1 MPAKVDTY
9 LDLAREIAQGL
20 AGSVGAWT
28 AFLDTASRL
37 YKYPFHDQL
46 MIHAQRPE
54 ATACASYE
62 VWNDTMRRYVRRGA
76 KGIALVDNSG
86 DAPRLRY
93 VFDIAD
99 TGTRRSSRPFSP
111 WEINDG
117 NLAEVQLGL
126 RQAFN
131 AEGEWLSSQLQ
142 DVARDLAEMYFDAH
156 RHDIAGIIDG
166 SLMAGYDE
174 GELRDSFTK
183 AAYASTAYALLSRCG
198 YDPAAYFDEAD
209 FAFISEWNTSEA
221 VTALGTAV
229 SENTHM
235 HGGKSVASALK
246 LRTGY
251 AMNPNKTENGKLISA
266 FACDPHTADAEFL
279 LSKRQYRQFTGREQ
293 TSDVIAYQVRQ
304 SFKPGEITAEE
315 ANRIGVEFA
324 ERFLKGKHAYI
335 VCTHTDRRHIHNHI
349 LWNST
354 TLDCRGKFDNFWGSS
369 RAVRALSDTLCIE
382 HGLSVVETPKRRGKS
397 YNKWLAEQRP
407 SLLIDIQAKL
417 SEGKGAGYERWAKV
431 FNLKQMAQTI
441 NFLKENGDMDFDELS
456 RRAEAASEEC
466 NALTEKLK
474 ATEARMSEVEELKKQ
489 VINYLRTRETF
500 RAYKSSGYSKRYLAE
515 HEHDILLH
523 RAAKKAFNDRGM
535 KKLPTVK
542 ALQAE
547 YAALLAEK
555 RAAYPAYREARA
567 EMKKLLT
574 YRANA
579 EAILGGKGC
588 IANTLLK
595 EGQR

>member
-9 LDLAREIAQGL
+9 LDLARETALGL
-20 AGSVGAWT
+20 ADSVGAWT
-28 AFLDTASRL
+28 AFLDTSSRL

-93 VFDIAD
+93 VFDISD

-156 RHDIAGIIDG
+156 RHDIGGIVDG

-174 GELRDSFTK
+174 GELRDSFKK

-198 YDPAAYFDEAD
+198 YDPAAYFDETD
-209 FAFISEWNTSEA
+209 FAFLSEWNTSEA

-251 AMNPNKTENGKLISA
+251 AMNPEKTENGKLISA

-279 LSKRQYRQFTGREQ
+279 LAKRQYKQFTGREQ

-304 SFKPGEITAEE
+304 SFKPGEVTPEE

-324 ERFLKGKHAYI
+324 ERFLKGRHAYI

-369 RAVRALSDTLCIE
+369 RAMRALSDTLCIE
-382 HGLSVVETPKRRGKS
+382 HGLSVVEAPKRRGKS

-417 SEGKGAGYERWAKV
+417 AEGKGAGYERWAKV

-456 RRAEAASEEC
+456 RRAEAASEKC
-466 NALTEKLK
+466 SALTEKLK
-474 ATEARMSEVEELKKQ
+474 TTEARMSEVEELKKQ
-489 VINYLRTRETF
+489 VINYLWTREAF
-500 RAYKSSGYSKRYLAE
+500 RAYKASGYSKRYLAE
-515 HEHDILLH
+515 HEQEILLH
-523 RAAKKAFNDRGM
+523 RAAKKHFNGRGL

-555 RAAYPAYREARA
+555 RATYPAYREARA

-579 EAILGGKGC
+579 EAILGGKEC
-588 IANTLLK
+588 IANMPSK
-595 EGQR
+595 YGHR

>member
-9 LDLAREIAQGL
+9 LDLARETALGL

-37 YKYPFHDQL
+37 YKYPFADQL

-156 RHDIAGIIDG
+156 RHDIGGIVDG

-174 GELRDSFTK
+174 GELRDSFKK

-304 SFKPGEITAEE
+304 SFKPGEITPEE

-382 HGLSVVETPKRRGKS
+382 HGLSVVEAPKRRGKS

-456 RRAEAASEEC
+456 RRAEAASEKC
-466 NALTEKLK
+466 SVLTEKLK

-500 RAYKSSGYSKRYLAE
+500 RAYKASGYSKRYYAE
-515 HEHDILLH
+515 HEQEIHLH
-523 RAAKKAFNDRGM
+523 RAAKTAFNARGL

-547 YAALLAEK
+547 HAALLAEK

-579 EAILGGKGC
+579 ETILGGKEC
-588 IANTLLK
+588 IANTPSK
-595 EGQR
+595 YGHR

>member
-9 LDLAREIAQGL
+9 LDLARETALGL

-37 YKYPFHDQL
+37 YKYPFADQL
-46 MIHAQRPE
+46 MIHAQRPG

-304 SFKPGEITAEE
+304 SFKPGEITPEE

-382 HGLSVVETPKRRGKS
+382 HGLSVVEAPKRRGKS

-456 RRAEAASEEC
+456 RRAEAANEKCS
-466 NALTEKLK
+466 ALAEKLK
-474 ATEARMSEVEELKKQ
+474 ATEAKMSEVEALKKQ

-500 RAYKSSGYSKRYLAE
+500 RAYKASGYSKRYLAE
-515 HEHDILLH
+515 HEQEILLH
-523 RAAKKAFNDRGM
+523 RAAKKAFNDLGL

-547 YAALLAEK
+547 YASLLAEK

-579 EAILGGKGC
+579 EAILGGKEC
-588 IANTLLK
+588 IANTPSK
-595 EGQR
+595 YGHR

>member
-9 LDLAREIAQGL
+9 LDLARETALGL

-37 YKYPFHDQL
+37 YKYPFADQL
-46 MIHAQRPE
+46 MIHAQRPG

-304 SFKPGEITAEE
+304 SFKPGEVTAEE

-324 ERFLKGKHAYI
+324 EHFLKGKHAYI

-382 HGLSVVETPKRRGKS
+382 HGLSVVEAPKRRGKS
-397 YNKWLAEQRP
+397 YNKWLAEQKP

-417 SEGKGAGYERWAKV
+417 AEGKGAGYERWAKV

-456 RRAEAASEEC
+456 RRAEAASEKC
-466 NALTEKLK
+466 SALTEKLK

-500 RAYKSSGYSKRYLAE
+500 RAYKASGYSKRYLAE
-515 HEHDILLH
+515 HEQEILLH
-523 RAAKKAFNDRGM
+523 RAAKKAFNDLGL

-555 RAAYPAYREARA
+555 RAAYPAYREART

-579 EAILGGKGC
+579 ETILGGKEC
-588 IANTLLK
+588 IANTPSK
-595 EGQR
+595 YGHR

>member
-9 LDLAREIAQGL
+9 LDLARETALGL
-20 AGSVGAWT
+20 ADSVGAWT
-28 AFLDTASRL
+28 AFLDTSSRL

-76 KGIALVDNSG
+76 KGIALLDNSG
-86 DAPRLRY
+86 DAPKLRY
-93 VFDIAD
+93 VFDISD

-156 RHDIAGIIDG
+156 RHDIGGIVDG

-174 GELRDSFTK
+174 GELRDSFKK

-198 YDPAAYFDEAD
+198 YDPAAYFDETD
-209 FAFISEWNTSEA
+209 FAFLSEWNTSEA

-251 AMNPNKTENGKLISA
+251 AMNPEKTENGKLISA

-279 LSKRQYRQFTGREQ
+279 LAKRQYKQFTGREQ

-304 SFKPGEITAEE
+304 SFKPGEVTPEE

-369 RAVRALSDTLCIE
+369 RAMRALSDTLCIE
-382 HGLSVVETPKRRGKS
+382 HGLSVVEAPKRRGKS

-417 SEGKGAGYERWAKV
+417 AEGKGAGYERWAKV

-456 RRAEAASEEC
+456 RRAEAASEKC
-466 NALTEKLK
+466 SALTEKLK
-474 ATEARMSEVEELKKQ
+474 ATEARMSEVEELKKH

-500 RAYKSSGYSKRYLAE
+500 RAYKASGYSKRYLAD
-515 HEHDILLH
+515 HEQEILLH
-523 RAAKKAFNDRGM
+523 RAAKKAFNDLGL

-547 YAALLAEK
+547 YAALLVEK

-579 EAILGGKGC
+579 ETILGGKEC
-588 IANTLLK
+588 IANTPSK
-595 EGQR
+595 YGHR

>member
-9 LDLAREIAQGL
+9 LDLARETALGL

-37 YKYPFHDQL
+37 YKYPFADQL
-46 MIHAQRPE
+46 MIHAQRPG

-62 VWNDTMRRYVRRGA
+62 VWVDTMRRYVRRGA

-304 SFKPGEITAEE
+304 SFKPGEVTAEE

-324 ERFLKGKHAYI
+324 EHFLKGKHAYI

-382 HGLSVVETPKRRGKS
+382 HGLSVVEAPKRRGKS
-397 YNKWLAEQRP
+397 YNKWLAEQKP

-417 SEGKGAGYERWAKV
+417 AEGKGAGYERWAKV

-456 RRAEAASEEC
+456 RRAEAASEKC
-466 NALTEKLK
+466 SALTEKLK

-500 RAYKSSGYSKRYLAE
+500 RAYKASGYSKRYLAE
-515 HEHDILLH
+515 HEQEILLH
-523 RAAKKAFNDRGM
+523 RAAKKAFNDLGL

-555 RAAYPAYREARA
+555 RAAYPAYREART

-579 EAILGGKGC
+579 ETILGGKEC
-588 IANTLLK
+588 IANTPSK
-595 EGQR
+595 YGHR

>member
-9 LDLAREIAQGL
+9 LDLARETALGL

-37 YKYPFHDQL
+37 YKYPFADQL
-46 MIHAQRPE
+46 MIHAQRPG

-62 VWNDTMRRYVRRGA
+62 VWVDTMRRYVRRGA

-304 SFKPGEITAEE
+304 SFKPGEVTAEE

-324 ERFLKGKHAYI
+324 EHFLKGKHAYI

-382 HGLSVVETPKRRGKS
+382 HGLSVVEAPKRRGKS
-397 YNKWLAEQRP
+397 YNKWLAEQKP

-417 SEGKGAGYERWAKV
+417 AEGKGAGYERWAKV

-441 NFLKENGDMDFDELS
+441 NSLKENGDMDFDELS
-456 RRAEAASEEC
+456 RRAEAASEKC
-466 NALTEKLK
+466 SALTEKLK
-474 ATEARMSEVEELKKQ
+474 ATEARMSEVEALKKQ
-489 VINYLRTRETF
+489 VINYLRTREAF
-500 RAYKSSGYSKRYLAE
+500 RAYKASGYSKRYLAE
-515 HEHDILLH
+515 HEQEILLH
-523 RAAKKAFNDRGM
+523 RAAKKHFNDLGL

-555 RAAYPAYREARA
+555 RAAYPAYREART

-579 EAILGGKGC
+579 ETILGGKEC
-588 IANTLLK
+588 IANTPSK
-595 EGQR
+595 YGHR

>member
-37 YKYPFHDQL
+37 YKYSFHDQL

-131 AEGEWLSSQLQ
+131 AEGDWLSSQLQ

-229 SENTHM
+229 SEN
-235 HGGKSVASALK
+235 A
-246 LRTGY
+246 
-251 AMNPNKTENGKLISA
+251 
-266 FACDPHTADAEFL
+266 
-279 LSKRQYRQFTGREQ
+279 
-293 TSDVIAYQVRQ
+293 
-304 SFKPGEITAEE
+304 
-315 ANRIGVEFA
+315 
-324 ERFLKGKHAYI
+324 
-335 VCTHTDRRHIHNHI
+335 
-349 LWNST
+349 
-354 TLDCRGKFDNFWGSS
+354 
-369 RAVRALSDTLCIE
+369 
-382 HGLSVVETPKRRGKS
+382 
-397 YNKWLAEQRP
+397 
-407 SLLIDIQAKL
+407 
-417 SEGKGAGYERWAKV
+417 
-431 FNLKQMAQTI
+431 QMALHLRVAYRGQERRQRERRQRLLNLRHLAHERLQDTRKHPEPPRRAH
-441 NFLKENGDMDFDELS
+441 LRQDRGRGRHRAPGPQRQGDHPCP
-456 RRAEAASEEC
+456 AEAAGHQGRLPRL
-466 NALTEKLK
+466 A
-474 ATEARMSEVEELKKQ
+474 VE
-489 VINYLRTRETF
+489 R
-500 RAYKSSGYSKRYLAE
+500 
-515 HEHDILLH
+515 
-523 RAAKKAFNDRGM
+523 
-535 KKLPTVK
+535 
-542 ALQAE
+542 
-547 YAALLAEK
+547 
-555 RAAYPAYREARA
+555 
-567 EMKKLLT
+567 
-574 YRANA
+574 
-579 EAILGGKGC
+579 C
-588 IANTLLK
+588 
-595 EGQR
+595 

>member
-1 MPAKVDTY
+1 
-9 LDLAREIAQGL
+9 
-20 AGSVGAWT
+20 
-28 AFLDTASRL
+28 
-37 YKYPFHDQL
+37 
-46 MIHAQRPE
+46 
-54 ATACASYE
+54 
-62 VWNDTMRRYVRRGA
+62 
-76 KGIALVDNSG
+76 
-86 DAPRLRY
+86 
-93 VFDIAD
+93 
-99 TGTRRSSRPFSP
+99 
-111 WEINDG
+111 
-117 NLAEVQLGL
+117 
-126 RQAFN
+126 
-131 AEGEWLSSQLQ
+131 
-142 DVARDLAEMYFDAH
+142 
-156 RHDIAGIIDG
+156 
-166 SLMAGYDE
+166 
-174 GELRDSFTK
+174 
-183 AAYASTAYALLSRCG
+183 
-198 YDPAAYFDEAD
+198 
-209 FAFISEWNTSEA
+209 
-221 VTALGTAV
+221 
-229 SENTHM
+229 M

-246 LRTGY
+246 LRTDY
-251 AMNPNKTENGKLISA
+251 AMNPDKTENGKLISA

-304 SFKPGEITAEE
+304 SFKPGEITPEE

-382 HGLSVVETPKRRGKS
+382 HGLSVVEAPKRRGKN

-417 SEGKGAGYERWAKV
+417 AEGKGAGYERWAKV

-456 RRAEAASEEC
+456 RRAEAASEKC
-466 NALTEKLK
+466 SALTEKLK

-500 RAYKSSGYSKRYLAE
+500 RAYKASGYSKRYYAE
-515 HEHDILLH
+515 HEQEILLH
-523 RAAKKAFNDRGM
+523 SAAKKAFNDLGL

-542 ALQAE
+542 TLQAE

-579 EAILGGKGC
+579 EAILGMN
-588 IANTLLK
+588 ANTGKRQK
-595 EGQR
+595 EHEQR